1 METEQKF
8 CSVFVARD
16 FFSIPS
22 FTSLQ
27 LQLSLDCRFDPCL
40 LLCAATIQA
49 LPGYIFVTAIA
60 ASITGSFACKGGCS
74 IEELVESCFAF
85 FNALD

>member
-1 METEQKF
+1 MKMETEQKF

-40 LLCAATIQA
+40 FIYAAPQHPSFTGLYLCEGNCLFDQRI
-49 LPGYIFVTAIA
+49 V
-60 ASITGSFACKGGCS
+60 C
-74 IEELVESCFAF
+74 V
-85 FNALD
+85 

>member
-1 METEQKF
+1 MKMETEQQF

-40 LLCAATIQA
+40 FTRHCNHPSFTGLYLCEGNRRFDHRI
-49 LPGYIFVTAIA
+49 V
-60 ASITGSFACKGGCS
+60 C
-74 IEELVESCFAF
+74 V
-85 FNALD
+85 